1 MFMEEEI
8 KKALATLKAR
18 VYSELKTAEMMFEDK
33 DDYVLTATNTLRLQG
48 EIEAYYNVLDEIKKI
63 ADSYEVKL

>member
-1 MFMEEEI
+1 MDDI
-8 KKALATLKAR
+8 KLALMAIKANVNCKLESTK
-18 VYSELKTAEMMFEDK
+18 MMLEDK

-63 ADSYEVKL
+63 ADLYGVKL

>member
-8 KKALATLKAR
+8 KKALATIQSR
-18 VYSELKTAEMMFEDK
+18 VYNELKKDEMMLEDK

-48 EIEAYYNVLDEIKKI
+48 RIEAYYFVLDEIKKI
-63 ADSYEVKL
+63 ADLYGVEL

>member
-8 KKALATLKAR
+8 KKALATIQSR
-18 VYSELKTAEMMFEDK
+18 VYNELKKDEMMLEDK

-48 EIEAYYNVLDEIKKI
+48 EIGAYYFVLDEIKKI
-63 ADSYEVKL
+63 ADSYGVEL